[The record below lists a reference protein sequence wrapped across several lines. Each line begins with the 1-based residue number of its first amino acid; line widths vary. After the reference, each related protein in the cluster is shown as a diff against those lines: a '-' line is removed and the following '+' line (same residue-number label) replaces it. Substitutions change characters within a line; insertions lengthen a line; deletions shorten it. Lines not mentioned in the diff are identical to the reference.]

1 MRHGEDPG
9 LPAEGLA
16 GALLGPEPGRPGR
29 GRRLGGHLGGGRG
42 RRGGRRR
49 GSPGRTTPLLF
60 KSFNFDGAFAM
71 PSFWNNVEIAHRLK
85 VQLKQLHANV
95 DSCMQ
100 ILLCERRGRKY
111 AFLYATVWFF
121 KL

>member
-1 MRHGEDPG
+1 MDLNPEGLGEDDASAG
-9 LPAEGLA
+9 EDEGA
-16 GALLGPEPGRPGR
+16 AARPEGPP
-29 GRRLGGHLGGGRG
+29 
-42 RRGGRRR
+42 
-49 GSPGRTTPLLF
+49 PLLF
-60 KSFNFDGAFAM
+60 RSFNFDGAFAM

>member
-29 GRRLGGHLGGGRG
+29 GRRLW
-42 RRGGRRR
+42 GRRR
-49 GSPGRTTPLLF
+49 NSPGRTTPLLF